1 MVKPPHQLSH
11 ILDHEDSRVM
21 RVTFSDGGI
30 FRLRDF
36 EQVDASIYGDTDR
49 WCARVEEAVAGRHPD
64 FKRLF
69 LPGSLLDLHESD
81 ISEVLDESSGEV
93 CYHATPTI

>member
-1 MVKPPHQLSH
+1 
-11 ILDHEDSRVM
+11 M

-30 FRLRDF
+30 FRLSDF
-36 EQVDASIYGDTDR
+36 EHVDPSIYGDTDR
-49 WCARVEEAVAGRHPD
+49 WCARVEEAVAGTHPD

-69 LPGSLLDLHESD
+69 LPGSLLDLHEND
-81 ISEVLDESSGEV
+81 IIEVFDESLGEV

>member
-1 MVKPPHQLSH
+1 MIKAPHQLSH

-21 RVTFSDGGI
+21 RVTFSDGI
-30 FRLRDF
+30 FRLSDF
-36 EQVDASIYGDTDR
+36 EQVDPSIYGDTDR
-49 WCARVEEAVAGRHPD
+49 WCARVEEAVAGTHPD

-69 LPGSLLDLHESD
+69 PSGSLLDLHEGD

-93 CYHATPTI
+93 CYHATPAI